1 LTARLLAAV
10 LGLLVLVALLVRGTG
25 RGAAWAPF
33 PQGPPP
39 RRAAAPRPSL
49 PRPVATPWE
58 PSRNLF
64 QYADG
69 PAAAAPLPAPP
80 PPIAPRASRGTIP
93 APVATAT
100 PSAVRVVGL
109 IRRSGQLKAALMVQG
124 EMALAGKGERA
135 GGYTVLEV
143 DEETGVR
150 VRGPEGEETV
160 LPPPRF

>member
-1 LTARLLAAV
+1 MTARLLAAV
-10 LGLLVLVALLVRGTG
+10 LGLLVLVALLARGTG

-33 PQGPPP
+33 PPGPPAP
-39 RRAAAPRPSL
+39 RAAPPRPTL

-69 PAAAAPLPAPP
+69 PAVAAPLPPP
-80 PPIAPRASRGTIP
+80 ASMPRGPRGAIP

-109 IRRSGQLKAALMVQG
+109 IRRGGQLKAALMVQG